1 MAEEIGSKCRRT
13 EERTGDEPKATAAA
27 ATPDSLDAGT
37 ERVQRWTLPMPAS
50 NEPRRPKACFLVL
63 GFG

>member
-1 MAEEIGSKCRRT
+1 MAEETGSKCRWT
-13 EERTGDEPKATAAA
+13 EERTGGEPEAAAAA

-37 ERVQRWTLPMPAS
+37 EHDQHWTLPMSVS

-63 GFG
+63 GLG

>member
-1 MAEEIGSKCRRT
+1 MGGRKDGS
-13 EERTGDEPKATAAA
+13 GEPEVAVAA

-50 NEPRRPKACFLVL
+50 NELERRNIYFF
-63 GFG
+63 GFWP